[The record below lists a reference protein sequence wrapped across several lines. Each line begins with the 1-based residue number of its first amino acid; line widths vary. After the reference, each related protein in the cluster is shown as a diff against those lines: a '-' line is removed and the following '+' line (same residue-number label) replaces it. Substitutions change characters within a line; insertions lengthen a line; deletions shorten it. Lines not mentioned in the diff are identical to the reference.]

1 WAWASRPP
9 PRQLLPRPLL
19 ARAAPAVRRR
29 RLLRRRR
36 RPRRRRA
43 RRRPAEARQG
53 APRARRDGRRA
64 AALAR
69 RGARRGRAC
78 GRRGVAR
85 ARPGVGPGAPPGS
98 PAARARAGPPPG
110 MDFVDRLIDLALEE
124 DLGAAG
130 DVTTQALVPEGARG
144 RAEVWAKE
152 TLVLSGTR
160 AFARVFTR
168 LEPAAEVRFPEGD
181 GARIGGRA
189 GGGTVSASRRTLLVG
204 ERTAL
209 NILQRTCGIATLK
222 TSPGMRGLSKEAV
235 RAGGASN
242 HRFGLFDGV
251 LIKDNHLAAVGG
263 DVREAL
269 RRARAHAPLLV
280 KIEIEVTGLA
290 QLPDAIA
297 GGADVVLLDNMDDAT
312 VAEAVR
318 IAAGRVKFEVS
329 GNVTLERL
337 PGLAQLGV
345 DYVSMGALTHSAR
358 AMDLSLEIVER

>member
-1 WAWASRPP
+1 
-9 PRQLLPRPLL
+9 
-19 ARAAPAVRRR
+19 
-29 RLLRRRR
+29 
-36 RPRRRRA
+36 
-43 RRRPAEARQG
+43 
-53 APRARRDGRRA
+53 
-64 AALAR
+64 
-69 RGARRGRAC
+69 
-78 GRRGVAR
+78 
-85 ARPGVGPGAPPGS
+85 
-98 PAARARAGPPPG
+98 

-152 TLVLSGTR
+152 PLVLSGTR
-160 AFARVFTR
+160 AFARVFSR
-168 LEPAAEVRFPEGD
+168 LEPAAEVRFSQAD
-181 GARIGGRA
+181 GARIA
-189 GGGTVSASRRTLLVG
+189 GKAVVGTVSASLRTLLVG

-209 NILQRTCGIATLK
+209 NILQRTCGIATLAARAADAVKGSRLRVIDTRK

-251 LIKDNHLAAVGG
+251 LIKDNHIAAVGG

-269 RRARAHAPLLV
+269 RRAAAHAPPLV
-280 KIEIEVTGLA
+280 KIEIEVTGLE
-290 QLPDAIA
+290 QLPLAID

-312 VAEAVR
+312 LAEAVR
-318 IAAGRVKFEVS
+318 IAAGRVKLEVS

-337 PGLAQLGV
+337 PKLAQLGV

-358 AMDLSLEIVER
+358 GMDLSLEIVESRAAGGP

>member
-1 WAWASRPP
+1 
-9 PRQLLPRPLL
+9 
-19 ARAAPAVRRR
+19 
-29 RLLRRRR
+29 
-36 RPRRRRA
+36 
-43 RRRPAEARQG
+43 
-53 APRARRDGRRA
+53 
-64 AALAR
+64 
-69 RGARRGRAC
+69 
-78 GRRGVAR
+78 
-85 ARPGVGPGAPPGS
+85 
-98 PAARARAGPPPG
+98 

-152 TLVLSGTR
+152 PLVLSGTR
-160 AFARVFTR
+160 AFARVFLR
-168 LEPAAEVRFPEGD
+168 LEPAAEVRFAQPD

-189 GGGTVSASRRTLLVG
+189 VVGSVSASLRTLLVG

-209 NILQRTCGIATLK
+209 NILQRTCGIATLAARAADAVKGSRLRIIDTRK
-222 TSPGMRGLSKEAV
+222 TSPGMRRLSKEAV

-251 LIKDNHLAAVGG
+251 LIKDNHIAAVGG

-290 QLPDAIA
+290 QLPEAID
-297 GGADVVLLDNMDDAT
+297 GGADIVLLDNMDDAT
-312 VAEAVR
+312 LAEAVR
-318 IAAGRVKFEVS
+318 IAAGRVRLEVS

-337 PGLAQLGV
+337 PKLAQLGV